1 MSILGQAAQPS
12 SVPGI
17 LRDDSIMNDVSLSL
31 RLAARDWRAGEL
43 RLLIA
48 ALVIAV
54 AAIASV
60 GLFVDRMRTALSL
73 QARQLLGAD
82 LVLAAGREPGAAL
95 LREAASESLAAV
107 RTVSFPS
114 MALAGERS
122 VLVSLKAVEQGY
134 PLRGAVRVTSQP
146 GAPDAPADSIPARG
160 EAWVDASL
168 LSPLEISVG
177 GRIELGDRSFRVTRL
192 VTLEPDRGASFINFA
207 PRVLIALDD
216 LAATGL
222 VQPASRVS
230 WRLLVAGSAQ
240 AVGRFEQRIR
250 EFDGQNLRIE
260 TVDNG
265 RPELSATLK
274 RAERFLSLV
283 ALLTV
288 LIAAVAIALG
298 ARRFAERHLDGC
310 AVMKAA
316 GLGQR
321 RLVRLLLLELLWV
334 GVVGGLVGAAL
345 GAVFQQFLADAVAP
359 MLGVRLPAPGWVP
372 FAQALITGLILLL
385 GFGGWPVLRLAGV
398 PPLRVLRREYLPG
411 RANLWGALV
420 VAVLAFS
427 TLLAWLAGDRQL
439 ALIAAGGFAAATL
452 MFIVVSALAVWVV
465 TLIRRAGPVARRPL
479 LRLSIASWSRRR
491 SLAIAQT
498 AALSAGIMA
507 LLLLTITRTDLVD
520 AWRRASPPDAP
531 NRFVINIQPDQREAV
546 EQALVT
552 GRIAADLQPMVR
564 GRLIEVNGKDATQ
577 HVPAG
582 ERAQRL
588 VEREFNLSYGAQ
600 PPAHNTVVAGRWFDA
615 SAMEVS
621 AELGILKT
629 LGLKMGDSVV
639 FDVAGERVEVRITSV
654 RKLAWD
660 SMRANFFMIL
670 SPAAL
675 DDRPTTFLTAFH
687 LPAASPALD
696 QQLVRRFPNL
706 TVFDTGHLVR
716 QVQLMLD
723 QVVAAVQFLFVLTLA
738 AGLTVLWGA
747 LLSSR
752 DERIREAA
760 LMRSLGASSRFLSR
774 AQHTELAFGG
784 ALAGLLGALGAIAVG
799 WVLAEVIFGFEYQ
812 PRWQVIPAA
821 MAATALL
828 TVLAGWFGLRDVLR
842 APVRT
847 SLSS

>member
-1 MSILGQAAQPS
+1 
-12 SVPGI
+12 
-17 LRDDSIMNDVSLSL
+17 MNDLSLSL

-82 LVLAAGREPGAAL
+82 LVLAAGREPDAVL
-95 LREAASESLAAV
+95 LREAASASLAVV

-122 VLVSLKAVEQGY
+122 ILVSLKAVEQGY
-134 PLRGAVRVTSQP
+134 PLRGAIRVATQP
-146 GAPDAPADSIPARG
+146 GAPDAPAESIPALG

-168 LSPLEISVG
+168 LSPLEINVG
-177 GRIELGDRSFRVTRL
+177 DRIELGDRSFRVTRL
-192 VTLEPDRGASFINFA
+192 VTLEPDRGASFVNFA

-230 WRLLVAGSAQ
+230 WRLLVAGSAE
-240 AVGRFEQRIR
+240 AVGRFEQRVR
-250 EFDGQNLRIE
+250 EFASQNLRIE

-265 RPELSATLK
+265 RPELGATLN

-334 GVVGGLVGAAL
+334 GIVGGLVGAAL

-359 MLGVRLPAPGWVP
+359 MLGVRLPAPGWMP

-398 PPLRVLRREYLPG
+398 PPLRVLRREYAPA
-411 RANLWGALV
+411 RANLWGAVV

-439 ALIAAGGFAAATL
+439 ALIAAGGFALATL
-452 MFIVVSALAVWVV
+452 MFIAVSALAVWVV

-491 SLAIAQT
+491 ALAIAQT

-507 LLLLTITRTDLVD
+507 LLLLTITRTDLID

-531 NRFVINIQPDQREAV
+531 NRFIINIQPDQREAV
-546 EQALVT
+546 EQALAA

-588 VEREFNLSYGAQ
+588 VEREFNLSYGSQ

-629 LGLKMGDSVV
+629 LGLKMGDTVV

-696 QQLVRRFPNL
+696 RQLVRRFPNL

-774 AQHTELAFGG
+774 AQHAELAFGG
-784 ALAGLLGALGAIAVG
+784 ALAGLLGAVGAIAVG
-799 WVLAEVIFGFEYQ
+799 WTLAEVIFEFDYQ
-812 PRWQVIPAA
+812 PRWQVIPMA
-821 MAATALL
+821 MAATAFL
-828 TVLAGWFGLRDVLR
+828 TVLAGWLGLRGVLR

-847 SLSS
+847 SLSL

>member
-1 MSILGQAAQPS
+1 
-12 SVPGI
+12 
-17 LRDDSIMNDVSLSL
+17 MNDLSLSL

-82 LVLAAGREPGAAL
+82 LVLAAGREPDAVL
-95 LREAASESLAAV
+95 LREAASASLAVV

-122 VLVSLKAVEQGY
+122 ILVSLKAVEQGY
-134 PLRGAVRVTSQP
+134 PLRGAIRVATQP
-146 GAPDAPADSIPARG
+146 GAPDAPAESIPARG

-168 LSPLEISVG
+168 LSPLEINVG
-177 GRIELGDRSFRVTRL
+177 DRIELGDRSFRVTRL
-192 VTLEPDRGASFINFA
+192 VTLEPDRGASFVNFA

-230 WRLLVAGSAQ
+230 WRLLVAGSAE
-240 AVGRFEQRIR
+240 AVGRFEQRVR
-250 EFDGQNLRIE
+250 EFASQNLRIE

-265 RPELSATLK
+265 RPELGATLN

-334 GVVGGLVGAAL
+334 GIVGGLVGAAL

-359 MLGVRLPAPGWVP
+359 MLGVRLPAPGWMP

-398 PPLRVLRREYLPG
+398 PPLRVLRREYAPA
-411 RANLWGALV
+411 RANLWGAVV

-439 ALIAAGGFAAATL
+439 ALIAAGGFALATL
-452 MFIVVSALAVWVV
+452 MFIAVSALAVWVV

-491 SLAIAQT
+491 ALAIAQT

-507 LLLLTITRTDLVD
+507 LLLLTITRTDLID

-531 NRFVINIQPDQREAV
+531 NRFIINIQPDQREAV
-546 EQALVT
+546 EQALAA

-588 VEREFNLSYGAQ
+588 VEREFNLSYGSQ

-629 LGLKMGDSVV
+629 LGLKMGDTVV

-696 QQLVRRFPNL
+696 RQLVRRFPNL

-774 AQHTELAFGG
+774 AQHAELAFGG
-784 ALAGLLGALGAIAVG
+784 ALAGLLGAVGAIAVG
-799 WVLAEVIFGFEYQ
+799 WTLAEVIFEFDYQ
-812 PRWQVIPAA
+812 PRWQVIPMA
-821 MAATALL
+821 MAATAFL
-828 TVLAGWFGLRDVLR
+828 TVLAGWLGLRGVLR

>member
-1 MSILGQAAQPS
+1 
-12 SVPGI
+12 
-17 LRDDSIMNDVSLSL
+17 MNDLSLSL

-82 LVLAAGREPGAAL
+82 LVLAAGREPDAAL
-95 LREAASESLAAV
+95 LREASSASLAVV

-122 VLVSLKAVEQGY
+122 ILVSLKAVEQGY
-134 PLRGAVRVTSQP
+134 PLRGAIRVATQP
-146 GAPDAPADSIPARG
+146 GAPDAPAESIPARG

-168 LSPLEISVG
+168 LSPLEINVG
-177 GRIELGDRSFRVTRL
+177 DRIELGDRSFRVTRL
-192 VTLEPDRGASFINFA
+192 VTLEPDRGASFVNFA

-230 WRLLVAGSAQ
+230 WRLLVAGSAE
-240 AVGRFEQRIR
+240 AVGRFEQRVR
-250 EFDGQNLRIE
+250 EFASQNLRIE

-265 RPELSATLK
+265 RPELGATLN

-334 GVVGGLVGAAL
+334 GIVGGLVGAAL

-359 MLGVRLPAPGWVP
+359 MLGVRLPAPGWMP

-398 PPLRVLRREYLPG
+398 PPLRVLRREYAPA
-411 RANLWGALV
+411 RANLWGAVV

-439 ALIAAGGFAAATL
+439 ALIAAGGFALATL
-452 MFIVVSALAVWVV
+452 MFIAVSALAVWVV
-465 TLIRRAGPVARRPL
+465 TLIRRVGPVARRPL

-491 SLAIAQT
+491 ALAIAQT

-507 LLLLTITRTDLVD
+507 LLLLTITRTDLID

-531 NRFVINIQPDQREAV
+531 NRFIINIQPDQREAV
-546 EQALVT
+546 EQALAA

-588 VEREFNLSYGAQ
+588 VEREFNLSYGSQ

-629 LGLKMGDSVV
+629 LGLKMGDTVV

-696 QQLVRRFPNL
+696 RQLVRRFPNL

-774 AQHTELAFGG
+774 AQHAELAFGG
-784 ALAGLLGALGAIAVG
+784 ALAGLLGAVGAIAVG
-799 WVLAEVIFGFEYQ
+799 WTLAEVIFEFDYQ
-812 PRWQVIPAA
+812 PRWQVIPMA
-821 MAATALL
+821 MAATAFL
-828 TVLAGWFGLRDVLR
+828 TVLAGWLGLRGVLR

-847 SLSS
+847 SLSL

>member
-1 MSILGQAAQPS
+1 
-12 SVPGI
+12 
-17 LRDDSIMNDVSLSL
+17 MNDLSLSL

-82 LVLAAGREPGAAL
+82 LVLAAGREPDAAL
-95 LREAASESLAAV
+95 LREAASASLAVV

-122 VLVSLKAVEQGY
+122 ILVSLKAVEQGY
-134 PLRGAVRVTSQP
+134 PLRGAIRVTNQP

-177 GRIELGDRSFRVTRL
+177 DRIELGDRSFRVTRL
-192 VTLEPDRGASFINFA
+192 VTLEPDRGASFVNFA

-230 WRLLVAGSAQ
+230 WRLLVAGSTQ
-240 AVGRFEQRIR
+240 AVGRFEQRVR
-250 EFDGQNLRIE
+250 EFASQNLRIE

-265 RPELSATLK
+265 RPELGATLN

-398 PPLRVLRREYLPG
+398 PPLRVLRREYAPS
-411 RANLWGALV
+411 RANLWGAVV

-439 ALIAAGGFAAATL
+439 ALIAASGFAAATL
-452 MFIVVSALAVWVV
+452 MFIAVSALAVWVV

-491 SLAIAQT
+491 ALAIAQT

-507 LLLLTITRTDLVD
+507 LLLLTITRTDLID

-546 EQALVT
+546 EQALAA

-577 HVPAG
+577 HVPVG

-629 LGLKMGDSVV
+629 LGLKMGDTVV

-774 AQHTELAFGG
+774 AQHAELAFGG
-784 ALAGLLGALGAIAVG
+784 ALAGLLGAVGAIAVG
-799 WVLAEVIFGFEYQ
+799 WTLAEVIFEFDYQ
-812 PRWQVIPAA
+812 PRWQVIPMA
-821 MAATALL
+821 MAATAFL
-828 TVLAGWFGLRDVLR
+828 TVLAGWLGLRGVLR

-847 SLSS
+847 SLSL

>member
-1 MSILGQAAQPS
+1 
-12 SVPGI
+12 
-17 LRDDSIMNDVSLSL
+17 MNDLSLSL

-82 LVLAAGREPGAAL
+82 LVLAAGREPDAAL
-95 LREAASESLAAV
+95 LREAASASLAVV

-122 VLVSLKAVEQGY
+122 ILVSLKAVEQGY
-134 PLRGAVRVTSQP
+134 PLRGAIRVTNQP
-146 GAPDAPADSIPARG
+146 GAPDAPAESIPARG

-177 GRIELGDRSFRVTRL
+177 DRIELGDRSFRVTRL
-192 VTLEPDRGASFINFA
+192 VTLEPDRGASFVNFA

-230 WRLLVAGSAQ
+230 WRLLVAGSTQ
-240 AVGRFEQRIR
+240 AVGRFEQRVR
-250 EFDGQNLRIE
+250 EFASQNLRIE

-265 RPELSATLK
+265 RPELGATLN

-334 GVVGGLVGAAL
+334 GIVGGLVGAAL
-345 GAVFQQFLADAVAP
+345 GAGFQQFLADAVAP

-398 PPLRVLRREYLPG
+398 PPLRVLRREYAPS
-411 RANLWGALV
+411 RANLWGAVV

-439 ALIAAGGFAAATL
+439 ALIAASGFAAATL
-452 MFIVVSALAVWVV
+452 MFIAVSALAVWVV

-491 SLAIAQT
+491 ALAIAQT

-507 LLLLTITRTDLVD
+507 LLLLTITRTDLID

-546 EQALVT
+546 EQALAA

-577 HVPAG
+577 HVPVG

-629 LGLKMGDSVV
+629 LGLKMGDTVV

-774 AQHTELAFGG
+774 AQHAELAFGG
-784 ALAGLLGALGAIAVG
+784 ALAGLLGAVGAIAVG
-799 WVLAEVIFGFEYQ
+799 WTLAEVIFEFDYQ
-812 PRWQVIPAA
+812 PRWQVIPMA
-821 MAATALL
+821 MVATAFL
-828 TVLAGWFGLRDVLR
+828 TVLAGWLGLRGVLR

>member
-1 MSILGQAAQPS
+1 
-12 SVPGI
+12 
-17 LRDDSIMNDVSLSL
+17 MNDLSLSL

-82 LVLAAGREPGAAL
+82 LVLAAGREPDAVL
-95 LREAASESLAAV
+95 LREAASASLAVV

-122 VLVSLKAVEQGY
+122 ILVSLKAVEQGY
-134 PLRGAVRVTSQP
+134 PLRGAIRVATQP
-146 GAPDAPADSIPARG
+146 GAPDAPAESIPARG

-168 LSPLEISVG
+168 LSPLEINVG
-177 GRIELGDRSFRVTRL
+177 DRIELGDRSFRVTRL
-192 VTLEPDRGASFINFA
+192 VTLEPDRGASFVNFA

-230 WRLLVAGSAQ
+230 WRLLVAGSAE
-240 AVGRFEQRIR
+240 AVGRFEQRVR
-250 EFDGQNLRIE
+250 EFASQNLRIE

-265 RPELSATLK
+265 RPELGATLN

-334 GVVGGLVGAAL
+334 GIVGGLVGAAL

-359 MLGVRLPAPGWVP
+359 MLGVRLPAPGWMP

-398 PPLRVLRREYLPG
+398 PPLRVLRREYAPA
-411 RANLWGALV
+411 RANLWGAVV

-439 ALIAAGGFAAATL
+439 ALIAAGGFALATL
-452 MFIVVSALAVWVV
+452 MFIAVSALAVWVV
-465 TLIRRAGPVARRPL
+465 TLIRRVGPVARRPL

-491 SLAIAQT
+491 ALAIAQT

-507 LLLLTITRTDLVD
+507 LLLLTITRTDLID

-531 NRFVINIQPDQREAV
+531 NRFIINIQPDQREAV
-546 EQALVT
+546 EQALAA

-588 VEREFNLSYGAQ
+588 VEREFNLSYGSQ

-629 LGLKMGDSVV
+629 LGLKMGDTVV

-696 QQLVRRFPNL
+696 RQLVRRFPNL

-774 AQHTELAFGG
+774 AQHAELAFGG
-784 ALAGLLGALGAIAVG
+784 ALAGLLGAVGAIAVG
-799 WVLAEVIFGFEYQ
+799 WTLAEVIFEFDYQ
-812 PRWQVIPAA
+812 PRWQVIPMA
-821 MAATALL
+821 MAATAFL
-828 TVLAGWFGLRDVLR
+828 TVLAGWLGLRGVLR

>member
-1 MSILGQAAQPS
+1 
-12 SVPGI
+12 
-17 LRDDSIMNDVSLSL
+17 MNDLSLSL

-82 LVLAAGREPGAAL
+82 LVLAAGREPDAAL
-95 LREAASESLAAV
+95 LREASSASLAVV

-122 VLVSLKAVEQGY
+122 ILVSLKAVEQGY
-134 PLRGAVRVTSQP
+134 PLRGAIRVATQP
-146 GAPDAPADSIPARG
+146 GAPDAPAESIPARG

-168 LSPLEISVG
+168 LSPLEINVG
-177 GRIELGDRSFRVTRL
+177 DRIELGDRSFRVTRL
-192 VTLEPDRGASFINFA
+192 VTLEPDRGASFVNFA

-230 WRLLVAGSAQ
+230 WRLLVAGSAE
-240 AVGRFEQRIR
+240 AVGRFEQRVR
-250 EFDGQNLRIE
+250 EFASQNLRIE

-265 RPELSATLK
+265 RPELGATLN

-334 GVVGGLVGAAL
+334 GIVGGLVGAAL

-359 MLGVRLPAPGWVP
+359 MLGVRLPAPGWMP

-398 PPLRVLRREYLPG
+398 PPLRVLRREYAPA
-411 RANLWGALV
+411 RANLWGAVV

-439 ALIAAGGFAAATL
+439 ALIAAGGFALATL
-452 MFIVVSALAVWVV
+452 MFIAVSALAVWVV
-465 TLIRRAGPVARRPL
+465 TLIRRVGPVARRPL

-491 SLAIAQT
+491 ALAIAQT

-507 LLLLTITRTDLVD
+507 LLLLTITRTDLID

-531 NRFVINIQPDQREAV
+531 NRFIINIQPDQREAV
-546 EQALVT
+546 EQALAA

-588 VEREFNLSYGAQ
+588 VEREFNLSYGSQ

-629 LGLKMGDSVV
+629 LGLKMGDTVV

-696 QQLVRRFPNL
+696 RQLVRRFPNL

-774 AQHTELAFGG
+774 AQHAELAFGG
-784 ALAGLLGALGAIAVG
+784 ALAGLLGAVGAIAVG
-799 WVLAEVIFGFEYQ
+799 WTLAEVIFEFDYQ
-812 PRWQVIPAA
+812 PRWQVIPMA
-821 MAATALL
+821 MAATAFL
-828 TVLAGWFGLRDVLR
+828 TVLAGWLGLRGVLR

>member
-1 MSILGQAAQPS
+1 
-12 SVPGI
+12 
-17 LRDDSIMNDVSLSL
+17 MNDLSLSL

-82 LVLAAGREPGAAL
+82 LVLAAGREPDAAL
-95 LREAASESLAAV
+95 LREAASASLAVV

-122 VLVSLKAVEQGY
+122 ILVSLKAVEQGY
-134 PLRGAVRVTSQP
+134 PLRGAIRVTNQP
-146 GAPDAPADSIPARG
+146 GAPDAPAESIPARG

-177 GRIELGDRSFRVTRL
+177 DRIELGDRSFRVTRL
-192 VTLEPDRGASFINFA
+192 VTLEPDRGASFVNFA

-230 WRLLVAGSAQ
+230 WRLLVAGSTQ
-240 AVGRFEQRIR
+240 AVGRFEQRVR
-250 EFDGQNLRIE
+250 EFASQNLRIE

-265 RPELSATLK
+265 RPELGATLN

-398 PPLRVLRREYLPG
+398 PPLRVLRREYAPS
-411 RANLWGALV
+411 RANLWGAVV

-439 ALIAAGGFAAATL
+439 ALIAASGFAAATL
-452 MFIVVSALAVWVV
+452 MFIAVSALAVWVV

-491 SLAIAQT
+491 ALAIAQT

-507 LLLLTITRTDLVD
+507 LLLLTITRTDLID

-546 EQALVT
+546 EQALAA

-577 HVPAG
+577 HVPVG

-629 LGLKMGDSVV
+629 LGLKMGDTVV

-774 AQHTELAFGG
+774 AQHAELAFGG
-784 ALAGLLGALGAIAVG
+784 ALAGLLGAVGAIAVG
-799 WVLAEVIFGFEYQ
+799 WTLAEVIFEFDYQ
-812 PRWQVIPAA
+812 PRWQVIPMA
-821 MAATALL
+821 MAATAFL
-828 TVLAGWFGLRDVLR
+828 TVLAGWLGLRGVLR

>member
-1 MSILGQAAQPS
+1 MSDL
-12 SVPGI
+12 
-17 LRDDSIMNDVSLSL
+17 SLSL

-82 LVLAAGREPGAAL
+82 LVLAAGREPDAAL
-95 LREAASESLAAV
+95 LREASSASLAVV

-122 VLVSLKAVEQGY
+122 ILVSLKAVEQGY
-134 PLRGAVRVTSQP
+134 PLRGAIRVATQP
-146 GAPDAPADSIPARG
+146 GAPDAPAESIPARG

-168 LSPLEISVG
+168 LSPLEINVG
-177 GRIELGDRSFRVTRL
+177 DRIELGDRSFRVTRL
-192 VTLEPDRGASFINFA
+192 VTLEPDRGASFVNFA

-230 WRLLVAGSAQ
+230 WRLLVAGSAE
-240 AVGRFEQRIR
+240 AVGRFEQRVR
-250 EFDGQNLRIE
+250 EFASQNLRIE

-265 RPELSATLK
+265 RPELGATLN

-334 GVVGGLVGAAL
+334 GIVGGLVGAAL

-359 MLGVRLPAPGWVP
+359 MLGVRLPAPGWMP

-398 PPLRVLRREYLPG
+398 PPLRVLRREYAPA
-411 RANLWGALV
+411 RANLWGAVV

-452 MFIVVSALAVWVV
+452 MFIAVSALAVWVV
-465 TLIRRAGPVARRPL
+465 TLIRRVGPVARRPL

-491 SLAIAQT
+491 ALAIAQT

-507 LLLLTITRTDLVD
+507 LLLLTITRTDLID

-531 NRFVINIQPDQREAV
+531 NRFIINIQPDQREAV
-546 EQALVT
+546 EQALAA

-588 VEREFNLSYGAQ
+588 VEREFNLSYGSQ

-629 LGLKMGDSVV
+629 LGLKMGDTVV

-696 QQLVRRFPNL
+696 RQLVRRFPNL

-774 AQHTELAFGG
+774 AQHAELAFGG
-784 ALAGLLGALGAIAVG
+784 ALAGLLGAVGAIAVG
-799 WVLAEVIFGFEYQ
+799 WTLAEVIFEFDYQ
-812 PRWQVIPAA
+812 PRWQVIPMA
-821 MAATALL
+821 MAATAFL
-828 TVLAGWFGLRDVLR
+828 TVLAGWLGLRGVLR

-847 SLSS
+847 SLSL

>member
-1 MSILGQAAQPS
+1 
-12 SVPGI
+12 
-17 LRDDSIMNDVSLSL
+17 MNDLSLSL

-82 LVLAAGREPGAAL
+82 LVLAAGREPDAAL
-95 LREAASESLAAV
+95 LREAASASLAVV

-122 VLVSLKAVEQGY
+122 ILVSLKAVEQGY
-134 PLRGAVRVTSQP
+134 PLRGAIRVTNQP
-146 GAPDAPADSIPARG
+146 GAPDAPAESIPARG

-177 GRIELGDRSFRVTRL
+177 DRIELGDRSFRVTRL
-192 VTLEPDRGASFINFA
+192 VTLEPDRGASFVNFA

-230 WRLLVAGSAQ
+230 WRLLVAGSTQ
-240 AVGRFEQRIR
+240 AVGRFEQRVR
-250 EFDGQNLRIE
+250 EFASQNLRIE

-265 RPELSATLK
+265 RPELGATLN

-398 PPLRVLRREYLPG
+398 PPLRVLRREYAPS
-411 RANLWGALV
+411 RANLWGAVV

-439 ALIAAGGFAAATL
+439 ALIAASGFAAATL
-452 MFIVVSALAVWVV
+452 MFIAVSALAVWVV

-491 SLAIAQT
+491 ALAIAQT

-507 LLLLTITRTDLVD
+507 LLLLTITRTDLID

-546 EQALVT
+546 EQALAA

-577 HVPAG
+577 HVPVG

-629 LGLKMGDSVV
+629 LGLKMGDTVV

-774 AQHTELAFGG
+774 AQHAELAFGG
-784 ALAGLLGALGAIAVG
+784 ALAGLLGAVGAIAVG
-799 WVLAEVIFGFEYQ
+799 WTLAEVIFEFDYQ
-812 PRWQVIPAA
+812 PRWQVIPMA
-821 MAATALL
+821 MAATAFL
-828 TVLAGWFGLRDVLR
+828 TVLAGWLGLRGVLR

-847 SLSS
+847 SLSL

>member
-1 MSILGQAAQPS
+1 
-12 SVPGI
+12 
-17 LRDDSIMNDVSLSL
+17 MNDLSLSL

-82 LVLAAGREPGAAL
+82 LVLAAGREPDAAL
-95 LREAASESLAAV
+95 LREAASASLAVV

-122 VLVSLKAVEQGY
+122 ILVSLKAVEQGY
-134 PLRGAVRVTSQP
+134 PLRGAIRVTNQP
-146 GAPDAPADSIPARG
+146 GAPDAPAESIPARG

-177 GRIELGDRSFRVTRL
+177 DRIELGDRSFRVTRL
-192 VTLEPDRGASFINFA
+192 VTLEPDRGASFVNFA

-230 WRLLVAGSAQ
+230 WRLLVAGSTQ
-240 AVGRFEQRIR
+240 AVGRFEQRVR
-250 EFDGQNLRIE
+250 EFASQNLRIE

-265 RPELSATLK
+265 RPELGATLN

-398 PPLRVLRREYLPG
+398 PPLRVLRREYAPS
-411 RANLWGALV
+411 RANLWGAVV

-439 ALIAAGGFAAATL
+439 ALIAASGFAAATL
-452 MFIVVSALAVWVV
+452 MFIAVSALAVWVV

-491 SLAIAQT
+491 ALAIAQT

-507 LLLLTITRTDLVD
+507 LLLLTITRTDLID

-546 EQALVT
+546 EQALAA

-577 HVPAG
+577 HVPVG

-629 LGLKMGDSVV
+629 LGLKMGDTVV

-774 AQHTELAFGG
+774 AQHAELAFGG
-784 ALAGLLGALGAIAVG
+784 ALAGLLGAVGAIAVG
-799 WVLAEVIFGFEYQ
+799 WTLAEVIFEFDYQ
-812 PRWQVIPAA
+812 PRWQVIPMA
-821 MAATALL
+821 MVATAFL
-828 TVLAGWFGLRDVLR
+828 TVLAGWLGLRGVLR

>member
-1 MSILGQAAQPS
+1 
-12 SVPGI
+12 
-17 LRDDSIMNDVSLSL
+17 MNDLSLSL

-82 LVLAAGREPGAAL
+82 LVLAAGREPDAAL
-95 LREAASESLAAV
+95 LREAASASLAVV

-122 VLVSLKAVEQGY
+122 ILVSLKAVEQGY
-134 PLRGAVRVTSQP
+134 PLRGAIRVTNQP

-177 GRIELGDRSFRVTRL
+177 DRIELGDRSFRVTRL
-192 VTLEPDRGASFINFA
+192 VTLEPDRGASFVNFA

-230 WRLLVAGSAQ
+230 WRLLVAGSTQ
-240 AVGRFEQRIR
+240 AVGRFEQRVR
-250 EFDGQNLRIE
+250 EFASQNLRIE

-265 RPELSATLK
+265 RPELGATLN

-334 GVVGGLVGAAL
+334 GIVGGLVGAAL

-398 PPLRVLRREYLPG
+398 PPLRVLRREYAPS
-411 RANLWGALV
+411 RANLWGAVV

-439 ALIAAGGFAAATL
+439 ALIAASGFAAATL
-452 MFIVVSALAVWVV
+452 MFIAVSALAVWVV

-491 SLAIAQT
+491 ALAIAQT

-507 LLLLTITRTDLVD
+507 LLLLTITRTDLID

-546 EQALVT
+546 EQALAA

-577 HVPAG
+577 HVPVG

-629 LGLKMGDSVV
+629 LGLKMGDTVV

-774 AQHTELAFGG
+774 AQHAELAFGG
-784 ALAGLLGALGAIAVG
+784 ALAGLLGAVGAIAVG
-799 WVLAEVIFGFEYQ
+799 WTLAEVIFEFEYQ
-812 PRWQVIPAA
+812 PRWQVIPMA
-821 MAATALL
+821 MVATAFL
-828 TVLAGWFGLRDVLR
+828 TVLAGWLGLRGVLR

>member
-1 MSILGQAAQPS
+1 
-12 SVPGI
+12 
-17 LRDDSIMNDVSLSL
+17 
-31 RLAARDWRAGEL
+31 
-43 RLLIA
+43 
-48 ALVIAV
+48 
-54 AAIASV
+54 
-60 GLFVDRMRTALSL
+60 
-73 QARQLLGAD
+73 
-82 LVLAAGREPGAAL
+82 
-95 LREAASESLAAV
+95 
-107 RTVSFPS
+107 
-114 MALAGERS
+114 
-122 VLVSLKAVEQGY
+122 
-134 PLRGAVRVTSQP
+134 VTNQP

-177 GRIELGDRSFRVTRL
+177 DRIELGDRSFRVTRL
-192 VTLEPDRGASFINFA
+192 VTLEPDRGASFVNFA

-230 WRLLVAGSAQ
+230 WRLLVAGSTQ
-240 AVGRFEQRIR
+240 AVGRFEQRVR
-250 EFDGQNLRIE
+250 EFASQNLRIE

-265 RPELSATLK
+265 RPELGATLN

-398 PPLRVLRREYLPG
+398 PPLRVLRREYAPS
-411 RANLWGALV
+411 RANLWGAVV

-439 ALIAAGGFAAATL
+439 ALIAASGFAAATL
-452 MFIVVSALAVWVV
+452 MFIAVSALAVWVV

-491 SLAIAQT
+491 ALAIAQT

-507 LLLLTITRTDLVD
+507 LLLLTITRTDLID

-546 EQALVT
+546 EQALAA

-577 HVPAG
+577 HVPVG

-629 LGLKMGDSVV
+629 LGLKMGDTVV

-774 AQHTELAFGG
+774 AQHAELAFGG
-784 ALAGLLGALGAIAVG
+784 ALAGLLGAVGAIAVG
-799 WVLAEVIFGFEYQ
+799 WTLAEVIFEFDYQ
-812 PRWQVIPAA
+812 PRWQVIPMA
-821 MAATALL
+821 MVATAFL
-828 TVLAGWFGLRDVLR
+828 TVLAGWLGLRGVLR

>member
-1 MSILGQAAQPS
+1 
-12 SVPGI
+12 
-17 LRDDSIMNDVSLSL
+17 MNDLSLSL

-82 LVLAAGREPGAAL
+82 LVLAAGREPDAAL
-95 LREAASESLAAV
+95 LREAASASLAVV

-122 VLVSLKAVEQGY
+122 ILVSLKAVEQGY
-134 PLRGAVRVTSQP
+134 PLRGAIRVTNQP

-177 GRIELGDRSFRVTRL
+177 DRIELGDRSFRVTRL
-192 VTLEPDRGASFINFA
+192 VTLEPDRGASFVNFA

-230 WRLLVAGSAQ
+230 WRLLVAGSTQ
-240 AVGRFEQRIR
+240 AVGRFEQRVR
-250 EFDGQNLRIE
+250 EFASQNLRIE

-265 RPELSATLK
+265 RPELGATLN

-334 GVVGGLVGAAL
+334 GIVGGLVGAAL

-398 PPLRVLRREYLPG
+398 PPLRVLRREYAPS
-411 RANLWGALV
+411 RANLWGAVV

-439 ALIAAGGFAAATL
+439 ALIAASGFAAATL
-452 MFIVVSALAVWVV
+452 MFIAVSALAVWVV

-491 SLAIAQT
+491 ALAIAQT

-507 LLLLTITRTDLVD
+507 LLLLTITRTDLID

-546 EQALVT
+546 EQALAA

-577 HVPAG
+577 HVPVG

-629 LGLKMGDSVV
+629 LGLKMGDTVV
-639 FDVAGERVEVRITSV
+639 FDVAGERVEVRITNV

-774 AQHTELAFGG
+774 AQHAELAFGG
-784 ALAGLLGALGAIAVG
+784 ALAGLLGAVGAIAVG
-799 WVLAEVIFGFEYQ
+799 WTLAEVIFEFDYQ
-812 PRWQVIPAA
+812 PRWQVIPMA
-821 MAATALL
+821 MVATAFL
-828 TVLAGWFGLRDVLR
+828 TVLAGWLGLRGVLR

>member
-1 MSILGQAAQPS
+1 
-12 SVPGI
+12 
-17 LRDDSIMNDVSLSL
+17 MNDLSLSL

-82 LVLAAGREPGAAL
+82 LVLAAGREPDAAL
-95 LREAASESLAAV
+95 LREASSASLAVV

-122 VLVSLKAVEQGY
+122 ILVSLKAVEQGY
-134 PLRGAVRVTSQP
+134 PLRGAIRVATQP
-146 GAPDAPADSIPARG
+146 GAPDAPAESIPARG

-168 LSPLEISVG
+168 LSPLEINVG
-177 GRIELGDRSFRVTRL
+177 DRIELGDRSFRVTRL
-192 VTLEPDRGASFINFA
+192 VTLEPDRGASFVNFA

-230 WRLLVAGSAQ
+230 WRLLVAGSAE
-240 AVGRFEQRIR
+240 AVGRFEQRVR
-250 EFDGQNLRIE
+250 EFASQNLRIE

-265 RPELSATLK
+265 RPELGATLN

-334 GVVGGLVGAAL
+334 GIVGGLVGAAL

-359 MLGVRLPAPGWVP
+359 MLGVRLPAPGWMP

-398 PPLRVLRREYLPG
+398 PPLRVLRREYAPA
-411 RANLWGALV
+411 RANLWGAVV

-439 ALIAAGGFAAATL
+439 ALIAAGGFALATL
-452 MFIVVSALAVWVV
+452 MFIAVSALAVWVV
-465 TLIRRAGPVARRPL
+465 TLIRRVGPVARRPL

-491 SLAIAQT
+491 ALAIAQT

-507 LLLLTITRTDLVD
+507 LLLLTITRTDLID

-531 NRFVINIQPDQREAV
+531 NRFIINIQPDQREAV
-546 EQALVT
+546 EQALAA
-552 GRIAADLQPMVR
+552 GSIAADLQPMVR

-588 VEREFNLSYGAQ
+588 VEREFNLSYGSQ

-629 LGLKMGDSVV
+629 LGLKMGDTVV

-696 QQLVRRFPNL
+696 RQLVRRFPNL

-774 AQHTELAFGG
+774 AQHAELAFGG
-784 ALAGLLGALGAIAVG
+784 ALAGLLGAVGAIAVG
-799 WVLAEVIFGFEYQ
+799 WTLAEVIFEFDYQ
-812 PRWQVIPAA
+812 PRWQVIPMA
-821 MAATALL
+821 MAATAFL
-828 TVLAGWFGLRDVLR
+828 TVLAGWLGLRGVLR

>member
-1 MSILGQAAQPS
+1 MSDL
-12 SVPGI
+12 
-17 LRDDSIMNDVSLSL
+17 SLSL

-82 LVLAAGREPGAAL
+82 LVLAAGREPDAAL
-95 LREAASESLAAV
+95 LREASSASLAVV

-122 VLVSLKAVEQGY
+122 ILVSLKAVEQGY
-134 PLRGAVRVTSQP
+134 PLRGAIRVATQP
-146 GAPDAPADSIPARG
+146 GAPDAPAESIPARG

-168 LSPLEISVG
+168 LSPLEINVG
-177 GRIELGDRSFRVTRL
+177 DRIELGDRSFRVTRL
-192 VTLEPDRGASFINFA
+192 VTLEPDRGASFVNFA

-230 WRLLVAGSAQ
+230 WRLLVAGSAE
-240 AVGRFEQRIR
+240 AVGRFEQRVR
-250 EFDGQNLRIE
+250 EFASQNLRIE

-265 RPELSATLK
+265 RPELGATLN

-334 GVVGGLVGAAL
+334 GIVGGLVGAAL

-359 MLGVRLPAPGWVP
+359 MLGVRLPAPGWMP

-398 PPLRVLRREYLPG
+398 PPLRVLRREYAPA
-411 RANLWGALV
+411 RANLWGAVV

-439 ALIAAGGFAAATL
+439 ALIAAGGFALATL
-452 MFIVVSALAVWVV
+452 MFIAVSALAVWVV
-465 TLIRRAGPVARRPL
+465 TLIRRVGPVARRPL

-491 SLAIAQT
+491 ALAIAQT

-507 LLLLTITRTDLVD
+507 LLLLTITRTDLID

-531 NRFVINIQPDQREAV
+531 NRFIINIQPDQREAV
-546 EQALVT
+546 EQALAA

-588 VEREFNLSYGAQ
+588 VEREFNLSYGSQ

-629 LGLKMGDSVV
+629 LGLKMGDTVV

-696 QQLVRRFPNL
+696 RQLVRRFPNL

-774 AQHTELAFGG
+774 AQHAELAFGG
-784 ALAGLLGALGAIAVG
+784 ALAGLLGAVGAIAVG
-799 WVLAEVIFGFEYQ
+799 WTLAEVIFEFDYQ
-812 PRWQVIPAA
+812 PRWQVIPMA
-821 MAATALL
+821 MAATAFL
-828 TVLAGWFGLRDVLR
+828 TVLAGWLGLRGVLR

-847 SLSS
+847 SLSL

>member
-1 MSILGQAAQPS
+1 
-12 SVPGI
+12 
-17 LRDDSIMNDVSLSL
+17 MNDFSLSL

-82 LVLAAGREPGAAL
+82 LVLAAGREPDAAL
-95 LREAASESLAAV
+95 LREASSASLAVV

-122 VLVSLKAVEQGY
+122 ILVSLKAVEQGY
-134 PLRGAVRVTSQP
+134 PLRGAIRVATQP
-146 GAPDAPADSIPARG
+146 GAPDAPAESIPALG

-168 LSPLEISVG
+168 LSPLEINVG
-177 GRIELGDRSFRVTRL
+177 DRIELGDRSFRVTRL
-192 VTLEPDRGASFINFA
+192 VTLEPDRGASFVNFA

-230 WRLLVAGSAQ
+230 WRLLVAGSAE
-240 AVGRFEQRIR
+240 AVGRFEQRVR
-250 EFDGQNLRIE
+250 EFASQNLRIE

-265 RPELSATLK
+265 RPELGATLN

-334 GVVGGLVGAAL
+334 GIVGGLVGAAL

-359 MLGVRLPAPGWVP
+359 MLGVRLPAPGWMP

-398 PPLRVLRREYLPG
+398 PPLRVLRREYAPA
-411 RANLWGALV
+411 RANLWGAVV

-439 ALIAAGGFAAATL
+439 ALIAAGGFALATL
-452 MFIVVSALAVWVV
+452 MFIAVSALAVWVV
-465 TLIRRAGPVARRPL
+465 TLIRRVGPVARRPL

-491 SLAIAQT
+491 ALAIAQT

-507 LLLLTITRTDLVD
+507 LLLLTITRTDLID

-531 NRFVINIQPDQREAV
+531 NRFIINIQPDQREAV
-546 EQALVT
+546 EQALAA

-588 VEREFNLSYGAQ
+588 VEREFNLSYGSQ
-600 PPAHNTVVAGRWFDA
+600 PPAHNTVVAGRWLDA

-629 LGLKMGDSVV
+629 LGLKMGDTVV

-696 QQLVRRFPNL
+696 RQLVRRFPNL

-774 AQHTELAFGG
+774 AQHAELAFGG
-784 ALAGLLGALGAIAVG
+784 ALAGLLGAVGAIAVG
-799 WVLAEVIFGFEYQ
+799 WTLAEVIFEFDYQ
-812 PRWQVIPAA
+812 PRWQVIPMA
-821 MAATALL
+821 MAATAFL
-828 TVLAGWFGLRDVLR
+828 TVLAGWLGLRGVLR

-847 SLSS
+847 SLSL

>member
-1 MSILGQAAQPS
+1 
-12 SVPGI
+12 
-17 LRDDSIMNDVSLSL
+17 MNDLSLSL

-82 LVLAAGREPGAAL
+82 LVLAAGREPDAAL
-95 LREAASESLAAV
+95 LREASSASLAVV

-122 VLVSLKAVEQGY
+122 ILVSLKAVEQGY
-134 PLRGAVRVTSQP
+134 PLRGAIRVATQP
-146 GAPDAPADSIPARG
+146 GAPDAPAESIPALG

-168 LSPLEISVG
+168 LSPLEINVG
-177 GRIELGDRSFRVTRL
+177 DRIELGDRSFRVTRL
-192 VTLEPDRGASFINFA
+192 VTLEPDRGASFVNFA

-230 WRLLVAGSAQ
+230 WRLLVAGSAE
-240 AVGRFEQRIR
+240 AVGRFEQRVR
-250 EFDGQNLRIE
+250 EFASQNLRIE

-265 RPELSATLK
+265 RPELGATLN

-334 GVVGGLVGAAL
+334 GIVGGLVGAAL

-359 MLGVRLPAPGWVP
+359 MLGVRLPAPGWMP

-398 PPLRVLRREYLPG
+398 PPLRVLRREYAPA
-411 RANLWGALV
+411 RANLWGAVV

-439 ALIAAGGFAAATL
+439 ALIAAGGFALATL
-452 MFIVVSALAVWVV
+452 MFIAVSALAVWVV
-465 TLIRRAGPVARRPL
+465 TLIRRVGPVARRPL

-491 SLAIAQT
+491 ALAIAQT

-507 LLLLTITRTDLVD
+507 LLLLTITRTDLID

-531 NRFVINIQPDQREAV
+531 NRFIINIQPDQREAV
-546 EQALVT
+546 EQALAA

-588 VEREFNLSYGAQ
+588 VEREFNLSYGSQ

-629 LGLKMGDSVV
+629 LGLKMGDTVV

-696 QQLVRRFPNL
+696 RQLVRRFPNL

-774 AQHTELAFGG
+774 AQHAELAFGG
-784 ALAGLLGALGAIAVG
+784 ALAGLLGAVGAIAVG
-799 WVLAEVIFGFEYQ
+799 WTLAEVIFEFDYQ
-812 PRWQVIPAA
+812 PRWQVIPMA
-821 MAATALL
+821 MAATAFL
-828 TVLAGWFGLRDVLR
+828 TVLAGWLGLRGVLR

-847 SLSS
+847 SLSL

>member
-1 MSILGQAAQPS
+1 
-12 SVPGI
+12 
-17 LRDDSIMNDVSLSL
+17 
-31 RLAARDWRAGEL
+31 
-43 RLLIA
+43 
-48 ALVIAV
+48 
-54 AAIASV
+54 V
-60 GLFVDRMRTALSL
+60 GD
-73 QARQLLGAD
+73 
-82 LVLAAGREPGAAL
+82 
-95 LREAASESLAAV
+95 
-107 RTVSFPS
+107 
-114 MALAGERS
+114 
-122 VLVSLKAVEQGY
+122 
-134 PLRGAVRVTSQP
+134 
-146 GAPDAPADSIPARG
+146 
-160 EAWVDASL
+160 
-168 LSPLEISVG
+168 
-177 GRIELGDRSFRVTRL
+177 RIELGDRSFRVTRL
-192 VTLEPDRGASFINFA
+192 VTLEPDRGASFVNFA

-230 WRLLVAGSAQ
+230 WRLLVAGSTQ
-240 AVGRFEQRIR
+240 AVGRFEQRVR
-250 EFDGQNLRIE
+250 EFASQNLRIE

-265 RPELSATLK
+265 RPELGATLN

-398 PPLRVLRREYLPG
+398 PPLRVLRREYAPS
-411 RANLWGALV
+411 RANLWGAVV

-439 ALIAAGGFAAATL
+439 ALIAASGFAAATL
-452 MFIVVSALAVWVV
+452 MFIAVSALAVWVV

-491 SLAIAQT
+491 ALAIAQT

-507 LLLLTITRTDLVD
+507 LLLLTITRTDLID

-546 EQALVT
+546 EQALAA

-577 HVPAG
+577 HVPVG

-629 LGLKMGDSVV
+629 LGLKMGDTVV

-774 AQHTELAFGG
+774 AQHAELAFGG
-784 ALAGLLGALGAIAVG
+784 ALAGLLGAVGAIAVG
-799 WVLAEVIFGFEYQ
+799 WTLAEVIFEFDYQ
-812 PRWQVIPAA
+812 PRWQVIPMA
-821 MAATALL
+821 MVATAFL
-828 TVLAGWFGLRDVLR
+828 TVLAGWLGLRGVLR

>member
-1 MSILGQAAQPS
+1 
-12 SVPGI
+12 
-17 LRDDSIMNDVSLSL
+17 MNDLSLSL

-82 LVLAAGREPGAAL
+82 LVLAAGREPDAVL
-95 LREAASESLAAV
+95 LREAASASLAVV

-122 VLVSLKAVEQGY
+122 ILVSLKAVEQGY
-134 PLRGAVRVTSQP
+134 PLRGAIRVATQP
-146 GAPDAPADSIPARG
+146 GAPDAPAESIPARG

-168 LSPLEISVG
+168 LSPLEINVG
-177 GRIELGDRSFRVTRL
+177 DRIELGDRSFRVTRL
-192 VTLEPDRGASFINFA
+192 VTLEPDRGASFVNFA

-230 WRLLVAGSAQ
+230 WRLLVAGSAE
-240 AVGRFEQRIR
+240 AVGRFEQRVR
-250 EFDGQNLRIE
+250 EFASQNLRIE

-265 RPELSATLK
+265 RPELGATLN

-334 GVVGGLVGAAL
+334 GIVGGLVGAAL

-359 MLGVRLPAPGWVP
+359 MLGVRLPAPGWMP

-398 PPLRVLRREYLPG
+398 PPLRVLRREYAPA
-411 RANLWGALV
+411 RANLWGAVV

-452 MFIVVSALAVWVV
+452 MFIAVSALAVWVV
-465 TLIRRAGPVARRPL
+465 TLIRRTGPVARRPL

-491 SLAIAQT
+491 ALAIAQT

-507 LLLLTITRTDLVD
+507 LLLLTITRTDLID

-531 NRFVINIQPDQREAV
+531 NRFIINIQPDQREAV
-546 EQALVT
+546 EQALAA

-588 VEREFNLSYGAQ
+588 VEREFNLSYGSQ

-629 LGLKMGDSVV
+629 LGLKMGDTVV

-696 QQLVRRFPNL
+696 RQLVRRFPNL

-774 AQHTELAFGG
+774 AQHAELAFGG
-784 ALAGLLGALGAIAVG
+784 ALAGLLGAVGAIAVG
-799 WVLAEVIFGFEYQ
+799 WTLAEVIFEFDYQ
-812 PRWQVIPAA
+812 PRWQVIPMA
-821 MAATALL
+821 MAATAFL
-828 TVLAGWFGLRDVLR
+828 TVLAGWLGLRGVLR

>member
-1 MSILGQAAQPS
+1 
-12 SVPGI
+12 
-17 LRDDSIMNDVSLSL
+17 MNDFSLSF

-82 LVLAAGREPGAAL
+82 LVLAAGREPESAL
-95 LREAASESLAAV
+95 LREASSAGLSAV

-122 VLVSLKAVEQGY
+122 VLVSLKAVEAGY
-134 PLRGAVRVTSQP
+134 PLRGAVRVSSQP
-146 GAPDAPADSIPARG
+146 GGPDAPAEAIPARG

-168 LSPLEISVG
+168 LAPLAIHVG
-177 GRIELGDRSFRVTRL
+177 DSLELGDSSFRVTRL
-192 VTLEPDRGASFINFA
+192 VTLEPDRGASFVNFA

-230 WRLLVAGSAQ
+230 WRLLVAGQPESI
-240 AVGRFEQRIR
+240 GRFEQRVR
-250 EFDGQNLRIE
+250 ESSSQNLRIE
-260 TVDNG
+260 TVENG
-265 RPELSATLK
+265 RPELGATLN

-310 AVMKAA
+310 AVMKAT

-321 RLVRLLLLELLWV
+321 RLVRLLLLELLWIGLV
-334 GVVGGLVGAAL
+334 GALVGAAL
-345 GAVFQQFLADAVAP
+345 GALFQQFLAGAVAP
-359 MLGVRLPAPGWVP
+359 VLGVTLPAPGWVP
-372 FAQALITGLILLL
+372 LAQALATGLILLL

-398 PPLRVLRREYLPG
+398 PPLRVLRRDHAPAG
-411 RANLWGALV
+411 AGLWGGAV

-427 TLLAWLAGDRQL
+427 MLLAWLAGDRQL
-439 ALIAAGGFAAATL
+439 ALMAAGGFAAATL
-452 MFIVVSALAVWVV
+452 VFIAVSAVAVWIV
-465 TLIRRAGPVARRPL
+465 TWVRRVGAVARRPL

-491 SLAIAQT
+491 ALAIAQT

-507 LLLLTITRTDLVD
+507 LLLLTITRTDLID

-531 NRFVINIQPDQREAV
+531 NRFIINIQPEQREAV
-546 EQALVT
+546 EQALASN
-552 GRIAADLQPMVR
+552 RIAADLQPMVR

-582 ERAQRL
+582 DRAQRL
-588 VEREFNLSYGAQ
+588 VEREFNLSYGARA
-600 PPAHNTVVAGRWFDA
+600 PAHNTVVAGRWFDA
-615 SAMEVS
+615 TAMEVS
-621 AELGILKT
+621 AEQGILKT
-629 LGLKMGDSVV
+629 LGLKMGDTLV
-639 FDVAGERVEVRITSV
+639 FDVAGETVEVRITSV

-675 DDRPTTFLTAFH
+675 EERPTTFLTAFH
-687 LPAASPALD
+687 LPAGSPPVD

-716 QVQLMLD
+716 QVQMMLD
-723 QVVAAVQFLFVLTLA
+723 QVVAAVQFLFGLTLA

-774 AQHTELAFGG
+774 AQHAELAFGG
-784 ALAGLLGALGAIAVG
+784 ALAGLLGSAGAIAVG
-799 WVLAEVIFGFEYQ
+799 WLLAEVIFEFSYQ
-812 PRWQVIPAA
+812 PRWLVIPAA
-821 MAATALL
+821 MAATAFL
-828 TVLAGWFGLRDVLR
+828 TVLAGWLGLRGVLR
-842 APVRT
+842 APVRA
-847 SLSS
+847 SLAS

>member
-1 MSILGQAAQPS
+1 
-12 SVPGI
+12 
-17 LRDDSIMNDVSLSL
+17 MNDLSLSL

-82 LVLAAGREPGAAL
+82 LVLAAGREPDAAL
-95 LREAASESLAAV
+95 LREAASASLAVV

-122 VLVSLKAVEQGY
+122 ILVSLKAVEQGY
-134 PLRGAVRVTSQP
+134 PLRGAIRVTNQP

-177 GRIELGDRSFRVTRL
+177 DRIELGDRSFRVTRL
-192 VTLEPDRGASFINFA
+192 VTLEPDRGASFVNFA

-230 WRLLVAGSAQ
+230 WRLLVAGSTQ
-240 AVGRFEQRIR
+240 AVGRFEQRVR
-250 EFDGQNLRIE
+250 EFASQNLRIE

-265 RPELSATLK
+265 RPELGATLN

-334 GVVGGLVGAAL
+334 GIVGGLVGAAL

-398 PPLRVLRREYLPG
+398 PPLRVLRREYAPS
-411 RANLWGALV
+411 RANLWGAVV

-439 ALIAAGGFAAATL
+439 ALIAASGFAAATL
-452 MFIVVSALAVWVV
+452 MFIAVSALAVWVV

-491 SLAIAQT
+491 ALAIAQT

-507 LLLLTITRTDLVD
+507 LLLLTITRTDLID

-546 EQALVT
+546 EQALAA

-577 HVPAG
+577 HVPVG

-629 LGLKMGDSVV
+629 LGLKMGDTVV

-774 AQHTELAFGG
+774 AQHAELAFGG
-784 ALAGLLGALGAIAVG
+784 ALAGLLGAVGAIAVG
-799 WVLAEVIFGFEYQ
+799 WTLAEVIFEFDYQ
-812 PRWQVIPAA
+812 PRWQVIPMA
-821 MAATALL
+821 MVATAFL
-828 TVLAGWFGLRDVLR
+828 TVLAGWLGLRGVLR

>member
-1 MSILGQAAQPS
+1 MSDL
-12 SVPGI
+12 
-17 LRDDSIMNDVSLSL
+17 SLSL

-82 LVLAAGREPGAAL
+82 LVLAAGREPDAAL
-95 LREAASESLAAV
+95 LREASSASLAVV

-122 VLVSLKAVEQGY
+122 ILVSLKAVEQGY
-134 PLRGAVRVTSQP
+134 PLRGAIRVATQP
-146 GAPDAPADSIPARG
+146 GAPDAPAESIPALG

-168 LSPLEISVG
+168 LSPLEINVG
-177 GRIELGDRSFRVTRL
+177 DRIELGDRSFRVTRL
-192 VTLEPDRGASFINFA
+192 VTLEPDRGASFVNFA

-230 WRLLVAGSAQ
+230 WRLLVAGSAE
-240 AVGRFEQRIR
+240 AVGRFEQRVR
-250 EFDGQNLRIE
+250 EFASQNLRIE

-265 RPELSATLK
+265 RPELGATLN

-334 GVVGGLVGAAL
+334 GIVGGLVGAAL

-359 MLGVRLPAPGWVP
+359 MLGVRLPAPGWMP

-398 PPLRVLRREYLPG
+398 PPLRVLRREYAPA
-411 RANLWGALV
+411 RANLWGAVV

-439 ALIAAGGFAAATL
+439 ALIAAGGFALATL
-452 MFIVVSALAVWVV
+452 MFIAVSALAVWVV

-491 SLAIAQT
+491 ALAIAQT

-507 LLLLTITRTDLVD
+507 LLLLTITRTDLID

-531 NRFVINIQPDQREAV
+531 NRFIINIQPDQREAV
-546 EQALVT
+546 EQALAA

-588 VEREFNLSYGAQ
+588 VEREFNLSYGSQ

-629 LGLKMGDSVV
+629 LGLKMGDTVV

-696 QQLVRRFPNL
+696 RQLVRRFPNL

-774 AQHTELAFGG
+774 AQHAELAFGG
-784 ALAGLLGALGAIAVG
+784 ALAGLLGAVGAIAVG
-799 WVLAEVIFGFEYQ
+799 WTLAEVIFEFDYQ
-812 PRWQVIPAA
+812 PRWQVIPMA
-821 MAATALL
+821 MAATAFL
-828 TVLAGWFGLRDVLR
+828 TVLAGWLGLRGVLR

-847 SLSS
+847 SLSL

>member
-1 MSILGQAAQPS
+1 MSDLY
-12 SVPGI
+12 
-17 LRDDSIMNDVSLSL
+17 LSL

-82 LVLAAGREPGAAL
+82 LVLAAGREPDAAL
-95 LREAASESLAAV
+95 LREASSASLAVV

-122 VLVSLKAVEQGY
+122 ILVSLKAVEQGY
-134 PLRGAVRVTSQP
+134 PLRGAIRVATQP
-146 GAPDAPADSIPARG
+146 GAPDAPAESIPALG

-168 LSPLEISVG
+168 LSPLEINVG
-177 GRIELGDRSFRVTRL
+177 DRIELGDRSFRVTRL
-192 VTLEPDRGASFINFA
+192 VTLEPDRGASFVNFA

-230 WRLLVAGSAQ
+230 WRLLVAGSAE
-240 AVGRFEQRIR
+240 AVGRFEQRVR
-250 EFDGQNLRIE
+250 EFASQNLRIE

-265 RPELSATLK
+265 RPELGATLN

-334 GVVGGLVGAAL
+334 GIVGGLVGAAL

-359 MLGVRLPAPGWVP
+359 MLGVRLPAPGWMP

-398 PPLRVLRREYLPG
+398 PPLRVLRREYAPA
-411 RANLWGALV
+411 RANLWGAVV

-439 ALIAAGGFAAATL
+439 ALIAAGGFALATL
-452 MFIVVSALAVWVV
+452 MFIAVSALAVWVV
-465 TLIRRAGPVARRPL
+465 TLIRRVGPVARRPL

-491 SLAIAQT
+491 ALAIAQT

-507 LLLLTITRTDLVD
+507 LLLLTITRTDLID

-531 NRFVINIQPDQREAV
+531 NRFIINIQPDQREAV
-546 EQALVT
+546 EQALAA

-588 VEREFNLSYGAQ
+588 VEREFNLSYGSQ

-629 LGLKMGDSVV
+629 LGLKMGDTVV

-670 SPAAL
+670 SPSAL

-696 QQLVRRFPNL
+696 RQLVRRFPNL

-774 AQHTELAFGG
+774 AQHAELAFGG
-784 ALAGLLGALGAIAVG
+784 ALAGLLGAVGAIAVG
-799 WVLAEVIFGFEYQ
+799 WTLAEVIFEFDYQ
-812 PRWQVIPAA
+812 PRWQVIPMA
-821 MAATALL
+821 MAATAFL
-828 TVLAGWFGLRDVLR
+828 TVLAGWLGLRGVLR

-847 SLSS
+847 SLSL

>member
-1 MSILGQAAQPS
+1 
-12 SVPGI
+12 
-17 LRDDSIMNDVSLSL
+17 
-31 RLAARDWRAGEL
+31 
-43 RLLIA
+43 
-48 ALVIAV
+48 
-54 AAIASV
+54 
-60 GLFVDRMRTALSL
+60 
-73 QARQLLGAD
+73 
-82 LVLAAGREPGAAL
+82 
-95 LREAASESLAAV
+95 
-107 RTVSFPS
+107 
-114 MALAGERS
+114 
-122 VLVSLKAVEQGY
+122 
-134 PLRGAVRVTSQP
+134 
-146 GAPDAPADSIPARG
+146 
-160 EAWVDASL
+160 
-168 LSPLEISVG
+168 
-177 GRIELGDRSFRVTRL
+177 
-192 VTLEPDRGASFINFA
+192 
-207 PRVLIALDD
+207 
-216 LAATGL
+216 
-222 VQPASRVS
+222 
-230 WRLLVAGSAQ
+230 
-240 AVGRFEQRIR
+240 
-250 EFDGQNLRIE
+250 
-260 TVDNG
+260 
-265 RPELSATLK
+265 
-274 RAERFLSLV
+274 
-283 ALLTV
+283 
-288 LIAAVAIALG
+288 
-298 ARRFAERHLDGC
+298 
-310 AVMKAA
+310 
-316 GLGQR
+316 
-321 RLVRLLLLELLWV
+321 
-334 GVVGGLVGAAL
+334 
-345 GAVFQQFLADAVAP
+345 
-359 MLGVRLPAPGWVP
+359 
-372 FAQALITGLILLL
+372 
-385 GFGGWPVLRLAGV
+385 
-398 PPLRVLRREYLPG
+398 
-411 RANLWGALV
+411 

-439 ALIAAGGFAAATL
+439 ALIAASGFAAATL
-452 MFIVVSALAVWVV
+452 MFIAVSALAVWVV

-491 SLAIAQT
+491 ALAIAQT

-507 LLLLTITRTDLVD
+507 LLLLTITRTDLID

-546 EQALVT
+546 EQALAA

-577 HVPAG
+577 HVPVG

-629 LGLKMGDSVV
+629 LGLKMGDTVV

-774 AQHTELAFGG
+774 AQHAELAFGG
-784 ALAGLLGALGAIAVG
+784 ALAGLLGAVGAIAVG
-799 WVLAEVIFGFEYQ
+799 WTLAEVIFEFDYQ
-812 PRWQVIPAA
+812 PRWQVIP
-821 MAATALL
+821 MALVATAFL
-828 TVLAGWFGLRDVLR
+828 TVLAGWLGLRGVLR

>member
-1 MSILGQAAQPS
+1 MSDL
-12 SVPGI
+12 
-17 LRDDSIMNDVSLSL
+17 SLSL

-82 LVLAAGREPGAAL
+82 LVLAAGREPDAAL
-95 LREAASESLAAV
+95 LREASSASLAVV

-122 VLVSLKAVEQGY
+122 ILVSLKAVEQGY
-134 PLRGAVRVTSQP
+134 PLRGAIRVATQP
-146 GAPDAPADSIPARG
+146 GAPDAPAESIPARG

-168 LSPLEISVG
+168 LSPLEINVG
-177 GRIELGDRSFRVTRL
+177 DRIELGDRSFRVTRL
-192 VTLEPDRGASFINFA
+192 VTLEPDRGASFVNFA

-230 WRLLVAGSAQ
+230 WRLLVAGSAE
-240 AVGRFEQRIR
+240 AVGRFEQRVR
-250 EFDGQNLRIE
+250 EFASQNLRIE

-265 RPELSATLK
+265 RPELGATLN

-334 GVVGGLVGAAL
+334 GIVGGLVGAAL

-359 MLGVRLPAPGWVP
+359 MLGVRLPAPGWMP

-398 PPLRVLRREYLPG
+398 PPLRVLRREYAPA
-411 RANLWGALV
+411 RANLWGAVV

-439 ALIAAGGFAAATL
+439 ALIAAGGFALATL
-452 MFIVVSALAVWVV
+452 MFIAVSALAVWVV
-465 TLIRRAGPVARRPL
+465 TLIRRVGPVARRPL

-491 SLAIAQT
+491 ALAIAQT

-507 LLLLTITRTDLVD
+507 LLLLTITRTDLID

-531 NRFVINIQPDQREAV
+531 NRFIINIQPDQREAV
-546 EQALVT
+546 EQALAA

-588 VEREFNLSYGAQ
+588 VEREFNLSYGSQ

-629 LGLKMGDSVV
+629 LGLKMGDTVV

-696 QQLVRRFPNL
+696 RQLVRRFPNL

-774 AQHTELAFGG
+774 AQHAELAFGG
-784 ALAGLLGALGAIAVG
+784 ALAGLLGAVGAIAVG
-799 WVLAEVIFGFEYQ
+799 WTLAEVIFEFDYQ
-812 PRWQVIPAA
+812 PRWQVIPMA
-821 MAATALL
+821 MAATAFL
-828 TVLAGWFGLRDVLR
+828 TVLAGWLGLRGVLR

>member
-1 MSILGQAAQPS
+1 
-12 SVPGI
+12 
-17 LRDDSIMNDVSLSL
+17 MNDLSLSL

-82 LVLAAGREPGAAL
+82 LVLASGREPDAAL
-95 LREAASESLAAV
+95 LREAASGSLAAV

-146 GAPDAPADSIPARG
+146 GTPDAPAESIPALG

-168 LSPLEISVG
+168 LAPLAINAG
-177 GRIELGDRSFRVTRL
+177 DRIELGDRSFRVTRL
-192 VTLEPDRGASFINFA
+192 VTLEPDRGASFVNFA

-230 WRLLVAGSAQ
+230 WRLLVAGPAE

-250 EFDGQNLRIE
+250 ESASQNLRIE

-265 RPELSATLK
+265 RPELGATLN

-334 GVVGGLVGAAL
+334 GAVGALVGAAL
-345 GAVFQQFLADAVAP
+345 GAVFQQFLAGAVAP
-359 MLGVRLPAPGWVP
+359 VLGVKLPAPGWVP

-398 PPLRVLRREYLPG
+398 PPLRVLRREYAPA
-411 RANLWGALV
+411 RANLWGAVV

-427 TLLAWLAGDRQL
+427 MLLAWLAGDRQL

-452 MFIVVSALAVWVV
+452 VFIAVSALAVWVV

-491 SLAIAQT
+491 ALAIAQT

-507 LLLLTITRTDLVD
+507 LLLLTITRTDLID
-520 AWRRASPPDAP
+520 AWRRASPADAP

-546 EQALVT
+546 EQALT
-552 GRIAADLQPMVR
+552 AGRIAADLQPMVR
-564 GRLIEVNGKDATQ
+564 GRLVEVNGKDATQ

-588 VEREFNLSYGAQ
+588 VEREFNLSYGAR

-629 LGLKMGDSVV
+629 LGLKMGDMVV

-687 LPAASPALD
+687 LPEASPALD

-723 QVVAAVQFLFVLTLA
+723 QVVSAVQFLFVLTLA

-774 AQHTELAFGG
+774 AQHAELAFGG
-784 ALAGLLGALGAIAVG
+784 ALAGLLGAVGAIAVG
-799 WVLAEVIFGFEYQ
+799 WTLAEVIFEFEYQ
-812 PRWQVIPAA
+812 PRWQVIPAS

-828 TVLAGWFGLRDVLR
+828 TVLAGWLGLRGVLR

>member
-1 MSILGQAAQPS
+1 
-12 SVPGI
+12 
-17 LRDDSIMNDVSLSL
+17 MNDLSLSL

-82 LVLAAGREPGAAL
+82 LVLAAGREPDAAL
-95 LREAASESLAAV
+95 LREAASASLAVV

-122 VLVSLKAVEQGY
+122 ILVSLKAVEQGY
-134 PLRGAVRVTSQP
+134 PLRGAIRVTNQP

-177 GRIELGDRSFRVTRL
+177 DRIELGDRSFRVTRL
-192 VTLEPDRGASFINFA
+192 VTLEPDRGASFVNFA

-230 WRLLVAGSAQ
+230 WRLLVAGSTQ
-240 AVGRFEQRIR
+240 AVGRFEQRVR
-250 EFDGQNLRIE
+250 EFASQNLRIE

-265 RPELSATLK
+265 RPELGATLN

-398 PPLRVLRREYLPG
+398 PPLRVLRREYAPS
-411 RANLWGALV
+411 RANLWGAVV

-439 ALIAAGGFAAATL
+439 ALIAASGFAAATL
-452 MFIVVSALAVWVV
+452 MFIAVSALAVWVV

-491 SLAIAQT
+491 ALAIAQT

-507 LLLLTITRTDLVD
+507 LLLLTITRTDLID

-546 EQALVT
+546 EQALAA

-577 HVPAG
+577 HVPVG

-629 LGLKMGDSVV
+629 LGLKMGDTVV

-774 AQHTELAFGG
+774 AQHAELAFGG
-784 ALAGLLGALGAIAVG
+784 ALAGLLGAVGAIAVG
-799 WVLAEVIFGFEYQ
+799 WTLAEVIFEFDYQ
-812 PRWQVIPAA
+812 PRWQVIPMA
-821 MAATALL
+821 MAATAFL
-828 TVLAGWFGLRDVLR
+828 TVLAGWLGLRGVLR

>member
-1 MSILGQAAQPS
+1 
-12 SVPGI
+12 
-17 LRDDSIMNDVSLSL
+17 MNDLSLSL

-82 LVLAAGREPGAAL
+82 LVLAAGREPDAAL
-95 LREAASESLAAV
+95 LREAASASLAVV

-122 VLVSLKAVEQGY
+122 ILVSLKAVEQGY
-134 PLRGAVRVTSQP
+134 PLRGAIRVTNQP
-146 GAPDAPADSIPARG
+146 GAPDAPADSSPARG

-177 GRIELGDRSFRVTRL
+177 DRIELGDRSFRVTRL
-192 VTLEPDRGASFINFA
+192 VTLEPDRGASFVNFA

-230 WRLLVAGSAQ
+230 WRLLVAGPAE
-240 AVGRFEQRIR
+240 AVGRFEQRVR
-250 EFDGQNLRIE
+250 EFASQNLRIE

-265 RPELSATLK
+265 RPELGATLN

-398 PPLRVLRREYLPG
+398 PPLRVLRREYAPS
-411 RANLWGALV
+411 RANLWGAVV

-439 ALIAAGGFAAATL
+439 ALIAASGFAAATL
-452 MFIVVSALAVWVV
+452 MFIAVSALAVWVV

-491 SLAIAQT
+491 ALAIAQT

-507 LLLLTITRTDLVD
+507 LLLLTITRTDLID

-546 EQALVT
+546 EQALAA

-577 HVPAG
+577 HVPVG

-629 LGLKMGDSVV
+629 LGLKMGDTVV

-774 AQHTELAFGG
+774 AQHAELAFGG
-784 ALAGLLGALGAIAVG
+784 ALAGLLGAVGAIAVG
-799 WVLAEVIFGFEYQ
+799 WTLAEVIFEFDYQ
-812 PRWQVIPAA
+812 PRWQVIPMA
-821 MAATALL
+821 MVATAFL
-828 TVLAGWFGLRDVLR
+828 TVLAGWLGLRGVLR

>member
-1 MSILGQAAQPS
+1 
-12 SVPGI
+12 
-17 LRDDSIMNDVSLSL
+17 MNDLSLSL

-82 LVLAAGREPGAAL
+82 LVLAAGREPDAVL
-95 LREAASESLAAV
+95 LREAASASLAVV

-122 VLVSLKAVEQGY
+122 ILVSLKAVEQGY
-134 PLRGAVRVTSQP
+134 PLRGAIRVATQP
-146 GAPDAPADSIPARG
+146 GAPDAPAESIPARG

-168 LSPLEISVG
+168 LSPLEINVG
-177 GRIELGDRSFRVTRL
+177 DRIELGDRSFRVTRL
-192 VTLEPDRGASFINFA
+192 VTLEPDRGASFVNFA

-230 WRLLVAGSAQ
+230 WRLLVAGSAE
-240 AVGRFEQRIR
+240 AVGRFEQRVR
-250 EFDGQNLRIE
+250 EFASQNLRIE

-265 RPELSATLK
+265 RPELGATLN

-334 GVVGGLVGAAL
+334 GIVGGLVGAAL

-359 MLGVRLPAPGWVP
+359 MLGVRLPAPGWMP

-398 PPLRVLRREYLPG
+398 PPLRVLRREYAPA
-411 RANLWGALV
+411 RANLWGAVV

-439 ALIAAGGFAAATL
+439 ALIAAGGFALATL
-452 MFIVVSALAVWVV
+452 MFIAVSALAVWVV
-465 TLIRRAGPVARRPL
+465 TLIRRVGPVARRPL

-491 SLAIAQT
+491 ALAIAQT

-507 LLLLTITRTDLVD
+507 LLLLTITRTDLID

-531 NRFVINIQPDQREAV
+531 NRFIINIQPDQREAV
-546 EQALVT
+546 EQALAA

-588 VEREFNLSYGAQ
+588 VEREFNLSYGSQ

-629 LGLKMGDSVV
+629 LGLKMGDTVV

-696 QQLVRRFPNL
+696 RQLVRRFPNL

-774 AQHTELAFGG
+774 AQHAELAFGG
-784 ALAGLLGALGAIAVG
+784 ALAGLLGAVGAIAVG
-799 WVLAEVIFGFEYQ
+799 WTLAEVIFEFDYQ
-812 PRWQVIPAA
+812 PRWQVIPMA
-821 MAATALL
+821 MAATAFL
-828 TVLAGWFGLRDVLR
+828 TVLAGWLGLRGVLR

-847 SLSS
+847 SLSL

>member
-1 MSILGQAAQPS
+1 MSDL
-12 SVPGI
+12 
-17 LRDDSIMNDVSLSL
+17 SLSL

-82 LVLAAGREPGAAL
+82 LVLAAGREPDAAL
-95 LREAASESLAAV
+95 LREASSASLAVV

-122 VLVSLKAVEQGY
+122 ILVSLKAVEQGY
-134 PLRGAVRVTSQP
+134 PLRGAIRVATQP
-146 GAPDAPADSIPARG
+146 GAPDAPAESIPARG

-168 LSPLEISVG
+168 LSPLEINVG
-177 GRIELGDRSFRVTRL
+177 DRIELGDRSFRVTRL
-192 VTLEPDRGASFINFA
+192 VTLEPDRGASFVNFA

-230 WRLLVAGSAQ
+230 WRLLVAGSAE
-240 AVGRFEQRIR
+240 AVGRFEQRVR
-250 EFDGQNLRIE
+250 EFASQNLRIE

-265 RPELSATLK
+265 RPELGATLN

-334 GVVGGLVGAAL
+334 GIVGGLVGAAL

-359 MLGVRLPAPGWVP
+359 MLGVRLPAPGWMP

-398 PPLRVLRREYLPG
+398 PPLRVLRREYAPA
-411 RANLWGALV
+411 RANLWGAVLV
-420 VAVLAFS
+420 AILAFS

-452 MFIVVSALAVWVV
+452 MFIAVSALAVWVV
-465 TLIRRAGPVARRPL
+465 TLIRRVGPVARRPL

-491 SLAIAQT
+491 ALAIAQT

-507 LLLLTITRTDLVD
+507 LLLLTITRTDLID

-531 NRFVINIQPDQREAV
+531 NRFIINIQPDQREAV
-546 EQALVT
+546 EQALAA

-588 VEREFNLSYGAQ
+588 VEREFNLSYGSQ

-629 LGLKMGDSVV
+629 LGLKMGDTVV

-696 QQLVRRFPNL
+696 RQLVRRFPNL

-774 AQHTELAFGG
+774 AQHAELAFGG
-784 ALAGLLGALGAIAVG
+784 ALAGLLGAVGAIAVG
-799 WVLAEVIFGFEYQ
+799 WTLAEVIFEFDYQ
-812 PRWQVIPAA
+812 PRWQVIPMA
-821 MAATALL
+821 MAATAFL
-828 TVLAGWFGLRDVLR
+828 TVLAGWLGLRGVLR

-847 SLSS
+847 SLSL

>member
-1 MSILGQAAQPS
+1 MSDL
-12 SVPGI
+12 
-17 LRDDSIMNDVSLSL
+17 SLSL

-82 LVLAAGREPGAAL
+82 LVLAAGREPDAVL
-95 LREAASESLAAV
+95 LREAASASLAVV

-122 VLVSLKAVEQGY
+122 ILVSLKAVEQGY
-134 PLRGAVRVTSQP
+134 PLRGAIRVATQP
-146 GAPDAPADSIPARG
+146 GAPDAPAESIPALG

-168 LSPLEISVG
+168 LSPLEINVG
-177 GRIELGDRSFRVTRL
+177 DRIELGDRSFRVTRL
-192 VTLEPDRGASFINFA
+192 VTLEPDRGASFVNFA

-230 WRLLVAGSAQ
+230 WRLLVAGSAE
-240 AVGRFEQRIR
+240 AVGRFEQRVR
-250 EFDGQNLRIE
+250 EFASQNLRIE

-265 RPELSATLK
+265 RPELGATLN

-334 GVVGGLVGAAL
+334 GIVGGLVGAAL

-359 MLGVRLPAPGWVP
+359 MLGVRLPAPGWMP

-398 PPLRVLRREYLPG
+398 PPLRVLRREYAPA
-411 RANLWGALV
+411 RANLWGAVV

-439 ALIAAGGFAAATL
+439 ALIAAGGFALATL
-452 MFIVVSALAVWVV
+452 MFIAVSALAVWVV
-465 TLIRRAGPVARRPL
+465 TLIRRVGPVARRPL

-491 SLAIAQT
+491 ALAIAQT

-507 LLLLTITRTDLVD
+507 LLLLTITRTDLID

-531 NRFVINIQPDQREAV
+531 NRFIINIQPDQREAV
-546 EQALVT
+546 EQALAA

-588 VEREFNLSYGAQ
+588 VEREFNLSYGSQ

-629 LGLKMGDSVV
+629 LGLKMGDTVV

-696 QQLVRRFPNL
+696 RQLVRRFPNL

-774 AQHTELAFGG
+774 AQHAELAFGG
-784 ALAGLLGALGAIAVG
+784 ALAGLLGAVGAIAVG
-799 WVLAEVIFGFEYQ
+799 WTLAEVIFEFDYQ
-812 PRWQVIPAA
+812 PRWQVIPMA
-821 MAATALL
+821 MAATAFL
-828 TVLAGWFGLRDVLR
+828 TVLAGWLGLRGVLR

>member
-1 MSILGQAAQPS
+1 
-12 SVPGI
+12 
-17 LRDDSIMNDVSLSL
+17 MNDLSLSL

-82 LVLAAGREPGAAL
+82 LVLAAGREPDAAL
-95 LREAASESLAAV
+95 LREASSASLAVV

-122 VLVSLKAVEQGY
+122 ILVSLKAVEQGY
-134 PLRGAVRVTSQP
+134 PLRGAIRVATQP
-146 GAPDAPADSIPARG
+146 GAPDAPAESIPALG

-168 LSPLEISVG
+168 LSPLEINVG
-177 GRIELGDRSFRVTRL
+177 DRIELGDRSFRVTRL
-192 VTLEPDRGASFINFA
+192 VTLEPDRGASFVNFA

-230 WRLLVAGSAQ
+230 WRLLVAGSAE
-240 AVGRFEQRIR
+240 AVGRFEQRVR
-250 EFDGQNLRIE
+250 EFASQNLRIE

-265 RPELSATLK
+265 RPELGATLN

-334 GVVGGLVGAAL
+334 GIVGGLVGAAL
-345 GAVFQQFLADAVAP
+345 GAVFQQFLAHAVAP
-359 MLGVRLPAPGWVP
+359 MLGVRLPAPGWMP

-398 PPLRVLRREYLPG
+398 PPLRVLRREYAPA
-411 RANLWGALV
+411 RANLWGAVV

-439 ALIAAGGFAAATL
+439 ALIAAGGFALATL
-452 MFIVVSALAVWVV
+452 MFIAVSALAVWVV
-465 TLIRRAGPVARRPL
+465 TLIRRVGPVARRPL

-491 SLAIAQT
+491 ALAIAQT

-507 LLLLTITRTDLVD
+507 LLLLTITRTDLID

-531 NRFVINIQPDQREAV
+531 NRFIINIQPDQREAV
-546 EQALVT
+546 EQALAA

-588 VEREFNLSYGAQ
+588 VEREFNLSYGSQ

-629 LGLKMGDSVV
+629 LGLKMGDTVV

-696 QQLVRRFPNL
+696 RQLVRRFPNL

-774 AQHTELAFGG
+774 AQHAELAFGG
-784 ALAGLLGALGAIAVG
+784 ALAGLLGAVGAIAVG
-799 WVLAEVIFGFEYQ
+799 WTLAEVIFEFDYQ
-812 PRWQVIPAA
+812 PRWQVIPMA
-821 MAATALL
+821 MAATAFL
-828 TVLAGWFGLRDVLR
+828 TVLAGWLGLRGVLR

-847 SLSS
+847 SLSL

>member
-1 MSILGQAAQPS
+1 
-12 SVPGI
+12 
-17 LRDDSIMNDVSLSL
+17 
-31 RLAARDWRAGEL
+31 
-43 RLLIA
+43 
-48 ALVIAV
+48 
-54 AAIASV
+54 
-60 GLFVDRMRTALSL
+60 
-73 QARQLLGAD
+73 
-82 LVLAAGREPGAAL
+82 
-95 LREAASESLAAV
+95 
-107 RTVSFPS
+107 
-114 MALAGERS
+114 
-122 VLVSLKAVEQGY
+122 
-134 PLRGAVRVTSQP
+134 
-146 GAPDAPADSIPARG
+146 
-160 EAWVDASL
+160 
-168 LSPLEISVG
+168 
-177 GRIELGDRSFRVTRL
+177 
-192 VTLEPDRGASFINFA
+192 
-207 PRVLIALDD
+207 
-216 LAATGL
+216 
-222 VQPASRVS
+222 
-230 WRLLVAGSAQ
+230 
-240 AVGRFEQRIR
+240 
-250 EFDGQNLRIE
+250 
-260 TVDNG
+260 
-265 RPELSATLK
+265 
-274 RAERFLSLV
+274 
-283 ALLTV
+283 
-288 LIAAVAIALG
+288 VAIALG

-398 PPLRVLRREYLPG
+398 PPLRVLRREYAPS
-411 RANLWGALV
+411 RANLWGAVV

-439 ALIAAGGFAAATL
+439 ALIAASGFAAATL
-452 MFIVVSALAVWVV
+452 MFIAVSALAVWVV

-491 SLAIAQT
+491 ALAIAQT

-507 LLLLTITRTDLVD
+507 LLLLTITRTDLID

-546 EQALVT
+546 EQALAA

-577 HVPAG
+577 HVPVG

-629 LGLKMGDSVV
+629 LGLKMGDTVV

-774 AQHTELAFGG
+774 AQHAELAFGG
-784 ALAGLLGALGAIAVG
+784 ALAGLLGAVGAIAVG
-799 WVLAEVIFGFEYQ
+799 WTLAEVIFEFDYQ
-812 PRWQVIPAA
+812 PRWQVIPMA
-821 MAATALL
+821 MVATAFL
-828 TVLAGWFGLRDVLR
+828 TVLAGWLGLRGVLR